1 MSYFIWIF
9 LWTWMN
15 DILIFMTFK
24 GKNNFLF
31 VRIKNAQ
38 PKSWGVIQFDTD
50 FVGLDRG

>member
-1 MSYFIWIF
+1 
-9 LWTWMN
+9 MN

-38 PKSWGVIQFDTD
+38 PASVLQVIHNSTD
-50 FVGLDRG
+50 YVGFDRG